1 MFGRTPAAPSSG
13 ATLHPNPTAKA
24 SVMTRP
30 RLVGLS
36 ANVQRPSKT
45 RTLVDAVLREAGARA
60 PLDAH
65 ILDFVDAGPGLGGA
79 WTRDQLPPAARAVLD
94 AVETADGLVVGSPVY
109 KGAYTGLF
117 KHLFDLVDPAA
128 LAGKP
133 VAIVA
138 TGGGARHAL
147 VVEHA
152 FRPLFGFFGALQI
165 PTAVYASDAEFRDG
179 VLAEAGVSA
188 RAAEAGG
195 QLAALLAHRAA
206 AAAPGARAPP
216 P

>member
-1 MFGRTPAAPSSG
+1 MTP
-13 ATLHPNPTAKA
+13 
-24 SVMTRP
+24 P

-45 RTLVDAVLREAGARA
+45 RTLVDAVLHEAGAQTA
-60 PLDAH
+60 LDAR
-65 ILDFVDAGPGLGGA
+65 ILDFVDAGPGLGAA
-79 WTRDQLPPAARAVLD
+79 WTRDQLPTAARDVL
-94 AVETADGLVVGSPVY
+94 AAIEAADGLVVGSPVY

-117 KHLFDLVDPAA
+117 KHLFDLVDPGA

-165 PTAVYASDAEFRDG
+165 PTAVYASDADFTDG
-179 VLAEAGVSA
+179 ALTEAGVRA

-206 AAAPGARAPP
+206 AAAPVELAAAE
-216 P
+216 

>member
-1 MFGRTPAAPSSG
+1 
-13 ATLHPNPTAKA
+13 
-24 SVMTRP
+24 MTRP

-45 RTLVDAVLREAGARA
+45 RALVDAVLRAAGARGA
-60 PLDAH
+60 LDARA
-65 ILDFVDAGPGLGGA
+65 LDFVDAGPGLGAA
-79 WTRDQLPPAARAVLD
+79 WTRDQLPPPARALLD
-94 AVETADGLVVGSPVY
+94 AIEAADGLVVGSPVY

-117 KHLFDLVDPAA
+117 KHLFDLVDPGA

-165 PTAVYASDAEFRDG
+165 PTAIYASDADFREG
-179 VLAEAGVSA
+179 VLVEAGVRA

-206 AAAPGARAPP
+206 QGAAHRAAPVALAAAE
-216 P
+216 

>member
-1 MFGRTPAAPSSG
+1 
-13 ATLHPNPTAKA
+13 
-24 SVMTRP
+24 MTRP

-45 RTLVDAVLREAGARA
+45 RTLVDAVLREASARA
-60 PLDAH
+60 PLDAR
-65 ILDFVDAGPGLGGA
+65 ILDFVDAGAGLGAA
-79 WTRDQLPPAARAVLD
+79 WARDQLSPAARGVLAAIED
-94 AVETADGLVVGSPVY
+94 ADGLVVGSPVY

-117 KHLFDLVDPAA
+117 KHLFDLVDPGA

-165 PTAVYASDAEFRDG
+165 PTAVYASDPDFSDG
-179 VLAEAGVSA
+179 VLTEGGVRA

-195 QLAALLAHRAA
+195 QLAALLVHRAA
-206 AAAPGARAPP
+206 SAAPSAARSAAPLALAAAE
-216 P
+216 

>member
-1 MFGRTPAAPSSG
+1 
-13 ATLHPNPTAKA
+13 
-24 SVMTRP
+24 MTRP

-36 ANVQRPSKT
+36 ANIQRPSKT
-45 RTLVDAVLREAGARA
+45 RTLVDAVLRAACA
-60 PLDAH
+60 QVSLDARV
-65 ILDFVDAGPGLGGA
+65 LDFVEAGPGLGAA

-94 AVETADGLVVGSPVY
+94 AIEEADGLVVGSPVY

-165 PTAVYASDAEFRDG
+165 PTAVYASDADFREG
-179 VLAEAGVSA
+179 VLVEAGVRA
-188 RAAEAGG
+188 RVAEAGG

-206 AAAPGARAPP
+206 TASVTLAAAE
-216 P
+216 

>member
-1 MFGRTPAAPSSG
+1 
-13 ATLHPNPTAKA
+13 
-24 SVMTRP
+24 MTRP

-45 RTLVDAVLREAGARA
+45 RALVDAVLGEASAQA
-60 PLDAH
+60 DLDVR
-65 ILDFVDAGPGLGGA
+65 ILDFVDAGPGLGAA
-79 WTRDQLPPAARAVLD
+79 WTRDQLPPAARSVLD
-94 AVETADGLVVGSPVY
+94 AIEAADGLVVGSPVY

-117 KHLFDLVDPAA
+117 KHLFDLVDPGA

-165 PTAVYASDAEFRDG
+165 PNAVYASDADFRAG
-179 VLAEAGVSA
+179 VLTEPGVQA
-188 RAAEAGG
+188 RAAEAGA
-195 QLAALLAHRAA
+195 QLAALLVHRTATAPLALAA
-206 AAAPGARAPP
+206 AE
-216 P
+216 

>member
-1 MFGRTPAAPSSG
+1 
-13 ATLHPNPTAKA
+13 
-24 SVMTRP
+24 MTRM

-45 RTLVDAVLREAGARA
+45 RTLVDTVLREACARA
-60 PLDAH
+60 PFDGR
-65 ILDFVDAGPGLGGA
+65 IFDFVDAGPGLGAA
-79 WTRDQLPPAARAVLD
+79 WTRDQLPLSARRVLD
-94 AVETADGLVVGSPVY
+94 AIEAADGLVVGSPVY

-117 KHLFDLVDPAA
+117 KHLFDLVDPGA

-165 PTAVYASDAEFRDG
+165 PTAVYASDADFGDGALRD
-179 VLAEAGVSA
+179 AGVRD

-195 QLAALLAHRAA
+195 QLAALLAGRAA
-206 AAAPGARAPP
+206 AEPVALAAAE
-216 P
+216 

>member
-1 MFGRTPAAPSSG
+1 
-13 ATLHPNPTAKA
+13 
-24 SVMTRP
+24 MTRP

-45 RTLVDAVLREAGARA
+45 RTLVDTVLREASARA
-60 PLDAH
+60 ARDTRPDTHIPDTH
-65 ILDFVDAGPGLGGA
+65 ILDFVDAGPGLGAA

-94 AVETADGLVVGSPVY
+94 AIEAADGLVVGSPVY

-117 KHLFDLVDPAA
+117 KHLFDLVDPQA

-165 PTAVYASDAEFRDG
+165 PTAVYASDADFHAGVLVADG
-179 VLAEAGVSA
+179 VRA

-195 QLAALLAHRAA
+195 QIAALLAHRAA
-206 AAAPGARAPP
+206 QAGAEDAAPVALAAAE
-216 P
+216 

>member
-1 MFGRTPAAPSSG
+1 MTP
-13 ATLHPNPTAKA
+13 
-24 SVMTRP
+24 P

-45 RTLVDAVLREAGARA
+45 RTLVDAVLHEAGAQTA
-60 PLDAH
+60 LDAR
-65 ILDFVDAGPGLGGA
+65 ILDFVDAGPGLGAA
-79 WTRDQLPPAARAVLD
+79 WTRDQLPTAARDVL
-94 AVETADGLVVGSPVY
+94 AAIEAADGLVVGSPVY

-117 KHLFDLVDPAA
+117 KHLFDLVDPGA

-165 PTAVYASDAEFRDG
+165 PTAVYASDADFTDG
-179 VLAEAGVSA
+179 ALTEAGVRA
-188 RAAEAGG
+188 RAAEAGS

-206 AAAPGARAPP
+206 AAAPVELAAAE
-216 P
+216 